1 MSRAGFF
8 TYVEQYLEFLA
19 YAILA
24 GMVTHQD
31 VGQQTEVP
39 YISPRVRHR
48 IRGNPRRKSRMKTEL
63 QGLVVSYVTL
73 ASLLLIFTL
82 ATFSRL
88 TPVVTADNL
97 LLVLTY

>member
-1 MSRAGFF
+1 MIYFGKKKTGLSRAGFF

-31 VGQQTEVP
+31 VGQQTAVP

-48 IRGNPRRKSRMKTEL
+48 IRGNPRRKSRMKNEPGCST
-63 QGLVVSYVTL
+63 GVS
-73 ASLLLIFTL
+73 S
-82 ATFSRL
+82 
-88 TPVVTADNL
+88 
-97 LLVLTY
+97 